1 MISEIGVSECYV
13 YIMLPG
19 ADSFTTAGRLA
30 IEKDEHDIPQGRFV
44 YGRSYLENPD
54 AIPIDP
60 IVLNRLHSAVY
71 GTAALKGVFGA
82 LRDAGPDHW
91 GRRIIEK
98 RTRLQKLGEIDYLLH
113 SADDRAGALGFG
125 RGPKPPAPN
134 RKFNRTLDLE
144 KLMAVADALIA
155 DEESAE
161 DSDAGQIR
169 NLMLINTSMGGAR
182 PKAVIED
189 AGELWLAKFNRS
201 DDLWNHAR
209 VEHAMLELAK
219 SCGISSAQSRVET
232 VAGRDV
238 LLVKRFDRE
247 KTYRGF
253 LRFRMIS
260 GLTALRTE
268 DTHQNRER
276 WSYTL
281 LSEELRRIVA
291 QPGEDASELFKR
303 MAFNALIS
311 NTDDHPRNHAFIAK
325 GAEWKLS
332 PAYDLTP
339 SRQISLEQRDLA
351 MSCGIH
357 GRYANARNMLTE
369 CGRFLLLHEE
379 AAAIIDEMEDRVRNN
394 WYGIARKAGVSE
406 ADCMKINGA
415 FAYPGFRFDPSN
427 LRGGR

>member
-1 MISEIGVSECYV
+1 MISEIGASECYV
-13 YIMLPG
+13 YIILSG
-19 ADSFTTAGRLA
+19 ATSFTTAGRFA
-30 IEKDEHDIPQGRFV
+30 IEKDEDGIPQGRFV
-44 YGRSYLENPD
+44 YGRSYLNNPD

-60 IVLNRLHSAVY
+60 INLNRLNSAVY
-71 GTAALKGVFGA
+71 GTTALKGVFGA
-82 LRDAGPDHW
+82 LRDAAPDHW
-91 GRRIIEK
+91 GRRVIEK
-98 RTRLQKLGEIDYLLH
+98 RTRLQQLGEVDYLLH

-125 RGPKPPAPN
+125 RGPEPPAPK
-134 RKFNRTLDLE
+134 RKFNKTLDLQ
-144 KLMAVADALIA
+144 KLMALADALIA
-155 DEESAE
+155 DEESPE

-169 NLMLINTSMGGAR
+169 DLMLINTSMGGAR
-182 PKAVIED
+182 PKAVIEGV
-189 AGELWLAKFNRS
+189 GELWLAKFNRS

-247 KTYRGF
+247 RTDEGY

-268 DTHQNRER
+268 DTHQHRER

-281 LSEELRRIVA
+281 LSEQLRRIVA

-303 MAFNALIS
+303 MVFNALIS

-351 MSCGIH
+351 MSCGIR
-357 GRYANARNMLTE
+357 GRYANARNMLSE
-369 CGRFLLLHEE
+369 CGRFLLKDEE
-379 AAAIIDEMEDRVRNN
+379 AAAIIDEMEDRVRNS

-406 ADCMKINGA
+406 ADCMKISGA
-415 FAYPGFRFDPSN
+415 FVYPGFRYDPEQ
-427 LRGGR
+427 LAPG